1 VSTPT
6 LKPPPPRGDS
16 NSNNS
21 LLATRRGSLIAAAIT
36 AFLAVIL
43 LLLFLSQ
50 YRNSVGDTNKTETV
64 LVARSLLPKGSTGE
78 VVAANGMFQA
88 VNVKHSQVKNGA
100 LTDPAALRGKVT
112 TQDVFAGQQITTG
125 DLSTSQDR
133 VINQITGK
141 QRAIS
146 VAVDAEHG
154 LVGSLQ
160 AGDHVDVYGAFNAA
174 GSGGQRAV
182 LKEIQ
187 QNVLVLKTP
196 SSGGGGAG
204 SSNQQTVTLRATDDI
219 ASQLAFAA
227 ENGAI
232 WLTLRPQAGAQQDP
246 PSLTTLQSVL
256 SGAPVVKL
264 GGGQ

>member
-16 NSNNS
+16 NGNNN

-36 AFLAVIL
+36 AFLAVVL
-43 LLLFLSQ
+43 LLVFLNQ

-64 LVARSLLPKGSTGE
+64 LVARNLLPKGSTGE

-88 VNVKHSQVKNGA
+88 VNVKHNQVKDGA
-100 LTDPAALRGKVT
+100 LTDPAALKGKVT
-112 TQDVFAGQQITTG
+112 TKDVFAGQQITTG

-196 SSGGGGAG
+196 SGGGGVG
-204 SSNQQTVTLRATDDI
+204 SSNQQTVTLRATDDV

-227 ENGAI
+227 DNGTV
-232 WLTLRPQAGAQQDP
+232 WLTLRPQAGAQQNP
-246 PSLTTLQSVL
+246 PSLTTLQSIL
-256 SGAPVVKL
+256 AGTPAVKL